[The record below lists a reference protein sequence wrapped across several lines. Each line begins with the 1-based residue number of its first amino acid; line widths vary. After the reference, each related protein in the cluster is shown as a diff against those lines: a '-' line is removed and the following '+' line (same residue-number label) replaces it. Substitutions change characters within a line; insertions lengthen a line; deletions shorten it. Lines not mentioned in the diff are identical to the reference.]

1 MRRSTS
7 HPLMTVDCDSCPV
20 RDLRCADC
28 LVTALRGMPVV
39 VSLGDGELELDL
51 AEQRTVARLVSLGL
65 VAGDHALGA
74 SGAVARREPWTGVR
88 AAG

>member
-1 MRRSTS
+1 MRRSTP

-20 RDLRCADC
+20 RDLRCDDC

-39 VSLGDGELELDL
+39 LPLSDGELELDL
-51 AEQRTVARLVSLGL
+51 AERQTVARLVSLGL

-74 SGAVARREPWTGVR
+74 MGAVARRESWTGVR
-88 AAG
+88 AVG